1 MLMLATTATDKFGL
15 TKRDIEC
22 LYSILSKYPAIE
34 LVYVFG
40 SRAKGNFK
48 PGSDIDLAI
57 MNAGIT
63 DEIIRSLKVD
73 FEESTLP
80 YMVDAINYSH
90 LKSQQLK
97 EHIDRVGVPF
107 FVKTR

>member
-15 TKRDIEC
+15 TKRDTEC

-63 DEIIRSLKVD
+63 DETIRSLKVD
-73 FEESTLP
+73 FEESALP
-80 YMVDAINYSH
+80 YIVDIINYPH
-90 LKSQQLK
+90 LKNQALK
-97 EHIDRVGVPF
+97 EHIDRIGIQLYS
-107 FVKTR
+107 KIA

>member
-1 MLMLATTATDKFGL
+1 MLTTTATDKFGL

-22 LYSILSKYPAIE
+22 LYSILSKYTAIE
-34 LVYVFG
+34 LVHVFG

-63 DEIIRSLKVD
+63 DETIRLLKVD
-73 FEESTLP
+73 FEESALP
-80 YMVDAINYSH
+80 YMVDAINYPQ
-90 LKSQQLK
+90 LKNQQLK
-97 EHIDRVGVPF
+97 EHIDRVGIPF
-107 FVKTR
+107 FIRTR